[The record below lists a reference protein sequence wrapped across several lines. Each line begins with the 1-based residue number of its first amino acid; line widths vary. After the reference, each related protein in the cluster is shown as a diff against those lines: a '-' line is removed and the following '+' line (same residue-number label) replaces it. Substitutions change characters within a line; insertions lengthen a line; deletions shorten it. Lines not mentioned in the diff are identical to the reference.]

1 MKTIANV
8 GLATAVALLLAV
20 SAPRAEAQVAVGVAI
35 GPEPMCPYGYFDYA
49 PYACAPYGYYGP
61 EWFVS
66 GVFVGVGPWYRGP
79 AHFRGHVDNRFD
91 ARGGYH
97 GPYPEHGEHPMPHP
111 GGNFRGNEWRDGHG
125 NVVH

>member
-1 MKTIANV
+1 MKTIASL
-8 GLATAVALLLAV
+8 GLATVVAMLLAV
-20 SAPRAEAQVAVGVAI
+20 SSPRAEAQVAVGVAV

-66 GVFVGVGPWYRGP
+66 GVFVGAGPWYRGP

-111 GGNFRGNEWRDGHG
+111 GGNFHGNEWRDGHG

>member
-1 MKTIANV
+1 MKTIANL
-8 GLATAVALLLAV
+8 GLAIVAVLLLAIA
-20 SAPRAEAQVAVGVAI
+20 SPRAQAQVVGVAV

-66 GVFVGVGPWYRGP
+66 GVFIGAGPWYRGP
-79 AHFRGHVDNRFD
+79 GHFRGHVDNRFD

-111 GGNFRGNEWRDGHG
+111 GGAFHGNEWRDGRG
-125 NVVH
+125 NIVH